1 MGKPRTVLLPVQQR
15 LMNMVGENI
24 RLARLRRDLSAA
36 QVAERAGI
44 SRTTLYKVEIGESGV
59 AIGTYLK
66 VLFVLNLEKDL
77 LKLAGDDPFGRTLQ
91 DSKLLTR
98 ERASKIRKS
107 P

>member
-15 LMNMVGENI
+15 LLGNVGENI

-44 SRTTLYKVEIGESGV
+44 SRTTLHKVETGDPGA

-66 VLFVLNLEKDL
+66 VLFVLSLENDL
-77 LKLAGDDPFGRTLQ
+77 LKLAGDDSFGRTLQ
-91 DSKLLTR
+91 DLRLVTR
-98 ERASKIRKS
+98 ERASKTRKS

>member
-1 MGKPRTVLLPVQQR
+1 MGKPRTVLLPAQQR
-15 LMNMVGENI
+15 LLNNVGENI
-24 RLARLRRDLSAA
+24 RLARLRRDLFAA

-44 SRTTLYKVEIGESGV
+44 SRTTLYKVESGDPGT

-66 VLFVLNLEKDL
+66 THFVLSLENDL

-91 DSKLLTR
+91 DLKLVTR

-107 P
+107 